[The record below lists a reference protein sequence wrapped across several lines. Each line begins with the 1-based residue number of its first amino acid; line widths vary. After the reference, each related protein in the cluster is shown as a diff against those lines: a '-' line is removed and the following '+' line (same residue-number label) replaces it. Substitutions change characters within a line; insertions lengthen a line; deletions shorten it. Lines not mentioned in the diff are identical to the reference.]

1 VFLDSAPVDIVADT
15 NIIADQADMTLFVI
29 RSGLLE
35 RNMLPVIE
43 RYYTEK
49 KLKNMALILNGTKVA
64 TGRHHRQ
71 GYGYGYGYGS
81 YTKEEA

>member
-1 VFLDSAPVDIVADT
+1 
-15 NIIADQADMTLFVI
+15 
-29 RSGLLE
+29 
-35 RNMLPVIE
+35 MLPVIE